1 MCLLFTYLLSAHPF
15 PSQGS
20 FMGRRGAGEAFV
32 KGLLQPW
39 SSLSKKAVKSETPRA
54 ALRPRE
60 CGEAAR
66 AGAWGTLQGAVL
78 GCVGVH
84 AYSHT
89 GRGQGH
95 DVQGTLESVCLC
107 PAPFGDLH
115 SEPLGSRSGGDLP
128 GDGGKA
134 GKETQLKVV

>member
-1 MCLLFTYLLSAHPF
+1 M
-15 PSQGS
+15 
-20 FMGRRGAGEAFV
+20 
-32 KGLLQPW
+32 KGLLRPW
-39 SSLSKKAVKSETPRA
+39 PSLSEKAVKSETLRA

-60 CGEAAR
+60 CREAAR
-66 AGAWGTLQGAVL
+66 AGAWGTLQGAVW
-78 GCVGVH
+78 GGVCVH

-89 GRGQGH
+89 ARGQGR

-107 PAPFGDLH
+107 PAPFRDLQ
-115 SEPLGSRSGGDLP
+115 SEPRASRSGGDSP